1 MPSEP
6 VAIDRSER
14 SLWSAVVDP
23 RPLTASS
30 QTKVSTVLKHMVARP
45 EASCVLVLYRHK
57 VVGIA
62 TRLDVLQA
70 ISQTDSWAYMRLSAL
85 VKRPVITL
93 LASEMDS
100 ETKADSEAET
110 SKTETSESRETAANP
125 EPLRATSL
133 EQLLEL
139 FEQKQISHLPVVDL
153 NSRLLGI
160 IHRQQLLQTLHHQ
173 RAEAQLS
180 HPHHRAQ
187 LVSEITFKIR
197 QSLQLKEILHT
208 TVDEVQRL
216 LNADR
221 VLVYQVLPDGTGKA
235 ISEAVKAPYPSVLDM
250 AFPEEVFPKEY
261 QELYTNGRVRSVTNV
276 HGPDSGLAE
285 CLVEFVEQWG
295 IQSKLIVPIVHPI
308 NPSKGKLPL
317 GKMLWGLLIAHQ
329 CDGPRQWSES
339 EQDLM
344 QQLAGQISLAFSQG
358 QLFAYLEDRVRLR
371 TAELTAVNASL
382 QKEIQER
389 QIVDAALRQSESQL
403 RLITNH
409 LPVLIAYV
417 DNDQRY
423 RFNNQVYEQWL
434 GKSPAQIAGCSM
446 EEVMGEA
453 YYQKNKAH
461 IAAVLL
467 GEQVSYESE
476 LTFKSGRS
484 HSVTVTYVPHIEVNN
499 PGNNPTNDP
508 ASNPE
513 GDSATS
519 LPRRAEVKGFFALTT
534 DISDRKAVER
544 MKDEFIAVV
553 SHELRTPL
561 TSIHTSLKLLA
572 TGRLGNLS
580 DDGQQMLAVADEN
593 TDRLVRLVNNVLD
606 LQRIESGEVTI
617 DACVCDMADLLRRA
631 AEAMQTMAQQHEI
644 VIQAKSA
651 ALMVWAEPD
660 YIIRTLTNLIGNA
673 IKFSAPNTII
683 QLNGQLYQDQLHQR
697 QFNQRQSTR
706 GGANQSGSNRG
717 GSEKSFAKQALF
729 QVKDNGCGIPANKL
743 TKIFERFQQVD
754 SSNSREKGG
763 TGLGLTICR
772 KIVEQHGGEIWA
784 ESHLGEGSSFYFTV
798 PLAPDL

>member
-1 MPSEP
+1 M
-6 VAIDRSER
+6 A
-14 SLWSAVVDP
+14 
-23 RPLTASS
+23 
-30 QTKVSTVLKHMVARP
+30 ARP
-45 EASCVLVLYRHK
+45 DASCILALYRHK

-62 TRLDVLQA
+62 TRLDLLQA
-70 ISQTDSWAYMRLSAL
+70 ISQTDSWAHMRLSEL

-93 LASEMDS
+93 LASEMDAA
-100 ETKADSEAET
+100 ADSEVAADPET
-110 SKTETSESRETAANP
+110 SADTEIAPNP

-139 FEQKQISHLPVVDL
+139 FEQNQISHLPVVDL

-160 IHRQQLLQTLHHQ
+160 IHRQQLLQTWHHQ

-208 TVDEVQRL
+208 TVHEVQRL

-276 HGPDSGLAE
+276 HDPDSGLAE
-285 CLVEFVEQWG
+285 CLVEFIEQWG
-295 IQSKLIVPIVHPI
+295 VQSKLIVPIVHPI

-329 CDGPRQWSES
+329 CNGPRRWSES

-417 DNDQRY
+417 DNNQRY
-423 RFNNQVYEQWL
+423 CFNNQVYEQWL

-446 EEVMGEA
+446 KEVMGEA

-461 IAAVLL
+461 IAAVLS

-484 HSVTVTYVPHIEVNN
+484 HSVTVTYVPHIEVNKQLEASK
-499 PGNNPTNDP
+499 PGNSP

-513 GDSATS
+513 GALAAS
-519 LPRRAEVKGFFALTT
+519 LPSCAEVKGFFALTT

-644 VIQAKSA
+644 VIQVESA

-673 IKFSAPNTII
+673 IKFSAPNTVI
-683 QLNGQLYQDQLHQR
+683 QLKGQLHRDQPYQG
-697 QFNQRQSTR
+697 QFNR
-706 GGANQSGSNRG
+706 GESKKGL
-717 GSEKSFAKQALF
+717 AKQALF
-729 QVKDNGCGIPANKL
+729 QVKDNGCGIPANNL

-784 ESHLGEGSSFYFTV
+784 ESQLGEGSSFYFTV
-798 PLAPDL
+798 PLAPDP